1 MSKKNFKKI
10 FITGGC
16 GFIGSHIGEY
26 FFNQYKNSQIIIFD
40 KMTYASHSSNLKNI
54 IKDKRVKLIREDI
67 CDFTSLSKYTKN
79 SDLLIHAAAES
90 HVDKSFLLRDEFL
103 KTNVIGT
110 KNVMEVSLI
119 NKIKNIIHI
128 STDEVYGE
136 ISKGKFAENSPLNP
150 TNPYSSSKAA
160 AEMIIQGYIKSY
172 NLPVKIV
179 RPNNMYGIR
188 QHPEKLIA
196 GCFWCIVKK
205 RKFTLHGNGNQKR
218 TFLHV
223 RDFCRALD
231 IIINKGKNFEFYNIG
246 TNEEF
251 KNKDLIKLICKL
263 TSTDYKNFIS
273 HVPDRLFND
282 SRYSIDYQ
290 KIKKLGWVEKEKFID
305 NLLEIFDW
313 TLKYHNN
320 FLRR

>member
-16 GFIGSHIGEY
+16 GFIVSHIGEY

-40 KMTYASHSSNLKNI
+40 KMTYAAHASNLKNI

-136 ISKGKFAENSPLNP
+136 SLKVSLPRIVHS
-150 TNPYSSSKAA
+150 
-160 AEMIIQGYIKSY
+160 IQLTHIQ
-172 NLPVKIV
+172 V
-179 RPNNMYGIR
+179 
-188 QHPEKLIA
+188 QKL
-196 GCFWCIVKK
+196 
-205 RKFTLHGNGNQKR
+205 Q
-218 TFLHV
+218 
-223 RDFCRALD
+223 
-231 IIINKGKNFEFYNIG
+231 
-246 TNEEF
+246 
-251 KNKDLIKLICKL
+251 
-263 TSTDYKNFIS
+263 
-273 HVPDRLFND
+273 
-282 SRYSIDYQ
+282 
-290 KIKKLGWVEKEKFID
+290 
-305 NLLEIFDW
+305 
-313 TLKYHNN
+313 LK
-320 FLRR
+320 